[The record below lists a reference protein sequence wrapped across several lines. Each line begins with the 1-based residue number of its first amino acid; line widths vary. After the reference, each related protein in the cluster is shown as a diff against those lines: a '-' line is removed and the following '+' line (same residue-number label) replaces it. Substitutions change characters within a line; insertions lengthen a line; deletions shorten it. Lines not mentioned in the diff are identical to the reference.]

1 MDQVSSPPRSFQPSL
16 DPSSSRSVDGGPLDA
31 SPISAEPVADPGEDP
46 YSPGSAEQAAFDPL
60 TESLGALL
68 GALIA
73 VLSLAVPLLGV
84 LSDRRDEAVRGSVP
98 VRSIEASAPDR
109 SPQP

>member
-1 MDQVSSPPRSFQPSL
+1 MDQVPSSPRSFQPSL
-16 DPSSSRSVDGGPLDA
+16 DPSSTRSVEGGSFDA
-31 SPISAEPVADPGEDP
+31 SSISTEPAADPGEDP
-46 YSPGSAEQAAFDPL
+46 YSPGSAQQAAFDPL

-73 VLSLAVPLLGV
+73 ILSLAVPLLGV
-84 LSDRRDEAVRGSVP
+84 LSDRRDEAVQGSAP
-98 VRSIEASAPDR
+98 VRSIETSAPDR